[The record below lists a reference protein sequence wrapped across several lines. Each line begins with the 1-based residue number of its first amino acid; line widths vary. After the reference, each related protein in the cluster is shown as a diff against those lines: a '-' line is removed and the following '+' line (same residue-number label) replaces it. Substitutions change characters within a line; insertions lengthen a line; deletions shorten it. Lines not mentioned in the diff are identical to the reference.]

1 MADESK
7 QPQPTASEAMFFFSI
22 VKNMKTQADID
33 WVNVAEDRG
42 FKNAEVAKV
51 RFGQVK
57 RKLGIWSDNGGAK
70 SSPKKTKTP
79 LSTPTKVTKTPT
91 KRGAAKARMSKMKKE
106 DDYDDEDNKEDASK
120 NESDTDGG
128 SVAKQ
133 EETDAGL
140 NDPF

>member
-1 MADESK
+1 MLES
-7 QPQPTASEAMFFFSI
+7 QGRRTLFYSLTNPSLT
-22 VKNMKTQADID
+22 D
-33 WVNVAEDRG
+33 G
-42 FKNAEVAKV
+42 FHQQV

>member
-1 MADESK
+1 MSDESK

-70 SSPKKTKTP
+70 SSPKKTP

-91 KRGAAKARMSKMKKE
+91 KRGSAKARMSKMKKE
-106 DDYDDEDNKEDASK
+106 DDYDEDEDNKGDASK

-128 SVAKQ
+128 SVTKQ
-133 EETDAGL
+133 EEPDAGS